1 MIDEFLLDGERRMDQ
16 AVAHLR
22 HELAGIRTGRASPA
36 LIQDLS
42 VPYYGQPT
50 PLKQIAGISAPE
62 ARLLVIQPWDKAAL
76 PDIERALLASDLG
89 ITPSNDGNV
98 IHLPIPQLSE
108 DRRRDLVRIVR
119 QRAEDSKVAVRNVR
133 RDVHD
138 DLREL
143 VREKEASQDDLRR
156 SESNLQ
162 DITDEHV
169 AAIDEVSRQKEAEVM
184 QV

>member
-1 MIDEFLLDGERRMDQ
+1 MIDEFIADGNRRMDQ
-16 AVAHLR
+16 AVEHLR
-22 HELAGIRTGRASPA
+22 RDLTGIRTGRASPA
-36 LIQDLS
+36 LIENLNID
-42 VPYYGQPT
+42 YYGQPT

-62 ARLLVIQPWDKAAL
+62 ARLLLIQPWDKEAL
-76 PDIERALLASDLG
+76 PDIEKAIVASDLS

-108 DRRRDLVRIVR
+108 DRRRDLVRIVK
-119 QRAEDSKVAVRNVR
+119 QKTEDARVAVRNIR

-143 VREKEASQDDLRR
+143 VNEKEVSEDEFHR
-156 SESNLQ
+156 SEETLQ
-162 DITDEHV
+162 KTTDSHV
-169 AAIDEVSRQKEAEVM
+169 EAIDKLGQQKEAEVM

>member
-1 MIDEFLLDGERRMDQ
+1 MIDEFLMDGERRMGQ
-16 AVAHLR
+16 AVVHLR
-22 HELAGIRTGRASPA
+22 HEFAGIRTGRASPA
-36 LIQDLS
+36 LIEDLS

-62 ARLLVIQPWDKAAL
+62 ARLLVVQPWDKSAL
-76 PDIERALLASDLG
+76 PDIERALITSDLG

-133 RDVHD
+133 RDVHE

-143 VREKEASQDDLRR
+143 VREKEASEDDLRR
-156 SESNLQ
+156 SESRLQ
-162 DITDEHV
+162 DVTDKHV
-169 AAIDEVSRQKEAEVM
+169 AAIDELSRQKEAEVM

>member
-1 MIDEFLLDGERRMDQ
+1 MIDEFMLDGERRMGQ
-16 AVAHLR
+16 AVTHFR
-22 HELAGIRTGRASPA
+22 HDLAGIRTGRASPA
-36 LIQDLS
+36 LIEDLS

-62 ARLLVIQPWDKAAL
+62 ARLLVVQPWDKAAL

-108 DRRRDLVRIVR
+108 DRRRDLVRLVR

-156 SESNLQ
+156 SESRLQ
-162 DITDEHV
+162 DVTDKHV
-169 AAIDEVSRQKEAEVM
+169 AAIDELSRQKEAEVM